1 MGLYDFTL
9 YDVIA
14 RNAQLHSDD
23 PAWMDADQ
31 DATVTFGQVKAAVD
45 RLAVALQKEGC
56 RKGDRIGVLGQNCLD
71 YFVLYGAVAA
81 LGAIAVPVNWRLS
94 ADEAVFI
101 LSDGSPRWVF
111 ADASNPEWAE
121 DIRAKLPDTISFYNL
136 KQGTGPYLN
145 FDAGEEISDFT
156 PHAVGG
162 DDGFVMIHTAAV
174 AGQPRGAVLSQN
186 NLLCAHMHLAH
197 ALGLTTRDVHL
208 NALPLF
214 HVAGLFMVFFAFH
227 GGCLNINMA
236 KFDAPRMV
244 ELIAERKASFIFTFA
259 PMLKSLLD
267 AQAET
272 RSDISSLRA
281 VMGLDAPEVIDRYQA
296 ASGGAFYSMYG
307 QTETSMLASLGRY
320 NEAPG
325 SAGRP
330 IMLGNLQLMDDDD
343 RPVSVGDV
351 GEIVLRGPMVFKGYW
366 QLEDDTRYAFRNG
379 WHHTGDLGR
388 MDKAGFL
395 WYAGRKADKE
405 LIKPGGENVY
415 PAEVEKTVLEHPE
428 VEAVV
433 VFGVPDPKWKEGIK
447 AVCVLSKGSILTA
460 RELIAFV
467 GDRIARYKK
476 PQYVEFVETLPLK
489 PDGSADREKVKEQFG
504 GSASSS

>member
-9 YDVIA
+9 YDVID
-14 RNAQLHSDD
+14 RNAQLHTND
-23 PAWMDADQ
+23 PAWLDSDSDTPM
-31 DATVTFGQVKAAVD
+31 TFGQVKADVD
-45 RLAVALQKEGC
+45 RMADALQKADC
-56 RKGDRIGVLGQNCLD
+56 RKGDRIGVMGKNCLE
-71 YFVLYGAVAA
+71 FFLVYGAAAA
-81 LGAIAVPVNWRLS
+81 LGAIVVPVNWRLS
-94 ADEAVFI
+94 ADEAAFI
-101 LSDGSPRWVF
+101 LNDSTPRWVF
-111 ADASNPEWAE
+111 ADDSNPDWTDEV
-121 DIRAKLPDTISFYNL
+121 RSKLTDTALFYNL
-136 KQGTGPYLN
+136 QPGRGAYDDLSGDEAVTGFVPT
-145 FDAGEEISDFT
+145 S
-156 PHAVGG
+156 VGG

-174 AGQPRGAVLSQN
+174 TGQPRGALLSQN

-197 ALGLTTRDVHL
+197 ALALTPRDVHL

-227 GGCLNINMA
+227 GGCLNINLA

-244 ELIAERKASFIFTFA
+244 ELISEHKASFTFTFA

-267 AQAET
+267 AQVEAEA
-272 RSDISSLRA
+272 DIGTLRA
-281 VMGLDAPEVIDRYQA
+281 VLGLDAPEVIDQYQKTT
-296 ASGGAFYSMYG
+296 GGSFYCMYG

-320 NEAPG
+320 DDAPG
-325 SAGRP
+325 SAGQP
-330 IMLGNLQLMDDDD
+330 IMLGVVQLMDDNDQ
-343 RPVSVGDV
+343 PVGTDEV
-351 GEIVLRGPMVFKGYW
+351 GEISLRGPMVFKGYW
-366 QLEDDTRYAFRNG
+366 GLEDDNRYTFRND

-388 MDKAGFL
+388 MDEDGFL

-415 PAEVEKTVLEHPE
+415 PAEVEKAVMAHPD

-447 AVCVLSKGSILTA
+447 AVCELSKGSNLTA
-460 RELIAFV
+460 QDLIAFV

-489 PDGSADREKVKEQFG
+489 PDGAADREKVKAQYGGEQG
-504 GSASSS
+504 

>member
-9 YDVIA
+9 YDVIV
-14 RNAQLHSDD
+14 RNALLHNDD
-23 PAWMDADQ
+23 PAWLESDGG
-31 DATVTFGQVKAAVD
+31 TPLTFGQVKTAVD
-45 RLAVALQKEGC
+45 RMADALQKAEC
-56 RKGDRIGVLGQNCLD
+56 RKGDRIGVLGQNCLE
-71 YFVLYGAVAA
+71 FFLVYGAAAA
-81 LGAIAVPVNWRLS
+81 LGAIVVPVNWRLS
-94 ADEAVFI
+94 ADEAAFI
-101 LSDGSPRWVF
+101 LNDSSPRWVF
-111 ADASNPEWAE
+111 ADDSNTDWVDEV
-121 DIRAKLPDTISFYNL
+121 RSKISDGVFFYNL
-136 KQGTGPYLN
+136 QPGKGSYEDLALAE
-145 FDAGEEISDFT
+145 DASGFV
-156 PHAVGG
+156 PAAANG
-162 DDGFVMIHTAAV
+162 DDDFVMIHTAAV

-227 GGCLNINMA
+227 GGCLNINLP

-244 ELIAERKASFIFTFA
+244 ALIVEHKASFTFTFA

-267 AQAET
+267 AQEEAKA
-272 RSDISSLRA
+272 DIGSLRA
-281 VMGLDAPEVIDRYQA
+281 VMGLDAPEVIDQYQKT
-296 ASGGAFYSMYG
+296 SGGTFYCMYG

-320 NEAPG
+320 DDAPG
-325 SAGRP
+325 SAGQP
-330 IMLGNLQLMDDDD
+330 IMLGAVQLMDDSDQ
-343 RPVSVGDV
+343 PVNTGEV

-366 QLEDDTRYAFRNG
+366 GLEEDNRYTFRND

-388 MDKAGFL
+388 MDEAGFL
-395 WYAGRKADKE
+395 WYAGRKPDKE

-415 PAEVEKTVLEHPE
+415 PAEVEKAVLEHPD

-447 AVCVLSKGSILTA
+447 AVCVLSEGAALEAKD
-460 RELIAFV
+460 LIAFV

-476 PQYVEFVETLPLK
+476 PQYVEFVAALPEK
-489 PDGSADREKVKEQFG
+489 PDGTVDRDKVKEQYG
-504 GSASSS
+504 GDQG

>member
-9 YDVIA
+9 YDVIV
-14 RNAQLHSDD
+14 RNALLHDSD
-23 PAWMDADQ
+23 PAWIESDDG
-31 DATVTFGQVKAAVD
+31 TPVTFGQVKAAVD
-45 RLAVALQKEGC
+45 RLAAALQKADC
-56 RKGDRIGVLGQNCLD
+56 RKGDRIGVLGKNCLEF
-71 YFVLYGAVAA
+71 FVVYGAAAA
-81 LGAIAVPVNWRLS
+81 LGAIVVPVNWRLS

-101 LSDGSPRWVF
+101 LNDGAPRWVF
-111 ADASNPEWAE
+111 ADDSNSQWTEE
-121 DIRAKLPDTISFYNL
+121 VRTKLKTSPLFYNL
-136 KQGTGPYLN
+136 QQGRGGYDDL
-145 FDAGEEISDFT
+145 AGGGGGADFV
-156 PHAVGG
+156 PVDVNG

-197 ALGLTTRDVHL
+197 ALGLTTSDVHL

-214 HVAGLFMVFFAFH
+214 HVAGLFMVSFAFH
-227 GGCLNINMA
+227 GGCLNINLA

-244 ELIAERKASFIFTFA
+244 ELISEHQASFTFTFA

-267 AQAET
+267 AQVEADV
-272 RSDISSLRA
+272 DIGSLRA
-281 VMGLDAPEVIDRYQA
+281 VLGLDAPEVIDQYQET
-296 ASGGAFYSMYG
+296 SGGTFYCMYG

-320 NEAPG
+320 NDAPG

-330 IMLGNLQLMDDDD
+330 IMLGAVRLMDDNDQ
-343 RPVSVGDV
+343 PVSTGEV
-351 GEIVLRGPMVFKGYW
+351 GEIALRGPMVFKGYW
-366 QLEDDTRYAFRNG
+366 GLEDDNRYTFRNG

-388 MDKAGFL
+388 MDETGFL

-415 PAEVEKTVLEHPE
+415 PAEVEKAVLEHPD

-447 AVCVLSKGSILTA
+447 AVCVLSGGATLTA
-460 RELIAFV
+460 KDLIAFV

-476 PQYVEFVETLPLK
+476 PQYVEFVAALPEK
-489 PDGSADREKVKEQFG
+489 PDGTVDREKVKETYG
-504 GSASSS
+504 GTASG